1 MAVFVVVRDWHLDLD
16 LTRAKMFSDDERLR
30 LWAWAR
36 QARNF
41 VLVEKTVDLMKY
53 RLILQ
58 QARAVSASSFA
69 HCLIQEHRLAAN
81 DGWVIYTKYWL
92 APHMQIGEVPA
103 DLVFTTA
110 EIEEFNDNMYAMADT
125 EESEEV

>member
-36 QARNF
+36 QALSF
-41 VLVEKTVDLMKY
+41 VLVEKTVDVMKY

-58 QARAVSASSFA
+58 QARAVSAASFA
-69 HCLIQEHRLAAN
+69 HCLVQEHRLAAN
-81 DGWVIYTKYWL
+81 SGLVIYTKYWL
-92 APHMQIGEVPA
+92 APHVQIGEVPA
-103 DLVFTTA
+103 DLTFTAT
-110 EIEEFNDNMYAMADT
+110 EIEEFDANLMTDT
-125 EESEEV
+125 DESEA